1 MSGTE
6 REVRRQD
13 WASGWSLFAAVIMIT
28 VGIFSALDGLA
39 AIIKDQFFVVV
50 GDYAFKLDVTAWGW
64 IHLVLGILL
73 VVTGYFVLQGAG
85 WARGVGIGLAVLSAI
100 ANFLALP
107 YYPFWADPDH
117 RAGRPG
123 HLGPVRLA
131 ARPGLT
137 RRPAQD
143 RRAPS
148 DMGIEGDPPSPPPAD
163 HDPLSGLSADARAI
177 WTDAAATSW
186 GQRQRRVV
194 LPADRRAADART
206 ERIQLCRLFM
216 DRQHAS
222 LRTLQQIV
230 YDTWREELPDG
241 DIPGRAPGRLRPSWS
256 SDGDDFRQ
264 QVRRAAWTPLGPT
277 PSGPSC

>member
-107 YYPFWADPDH
+107 YYPFWAVLIIALDVLVIWGLCAWQPD
-117 RAGRPG
+117 RA
-123 HLGPVRLA
+123 
-131 ARPGLT
+131 
-137 RRPAQD
+137 
-143 RRAPS
+143 
-148 DMGIEGDPPSPPPAD
+148 
-163 HDPLSGLSADARAI
+163 
-177 WTDAAATSW
+177 
-186 GQRQRRVV
+186 
-194 LPADRRAADART
+194 
-206 ERIQLCRLFM
+206 
-216 DRQHAS
+216 
-222 LRTLQQIV
+222 
-230 YDTWREELPDG
+230 
-241 DIPGRAPGRLRPSWS
+241 
-256 SDGDDFRQ
+256 
-264 QVRRAAWTPLGPT
+264 
-277 PSGPSC
+277 